1 MDIKKKFIGKIFETA
16 FGQDYSY
23 ITEIIETNDSR
34 FFIPASD
41 RVPHKLKEI
50 KREDFTIEF

>member
-23 ITEIIETNDSR
+23 ITEIIETNDGR
-34 FFIPASD
+34 FFIPSSE
-41 RVPHKLKEI
+41 RTPHKLKEV
-50 KREDFTIEF
+50 KKTDFTADF